1 MNRTME
7 WRVDARAPRSEEL
20 AEAARLLREGQ
31 TVAFPTETVYGLGAD
46 ARSDEAVARIF
57 EAKGR
62 PSDNPLIV
70 HIADRA
76 QLGAL
81 VLPWGELAERLMD
94 RFWPG
99 PLTLVLPAAPGA
111 VSPRVT
117 AGLDTVAVRMPSHP
131 VALALI
137 AAAGCPV
144 AAPSANRS
152 GRPSPTLAAH
162 VAGDLAGR
170 IAGIVDGG
178 AAGVGLE
185 STVVEIDG
193 ETVRILRPGGVTA
206 EELREV
212 APRVE
217 YDAVAA
223 PGAGM
228 EVSVN
233 ASVGMSAEAASGS
246 PAIGGGENLSTAV
259 SDIASPGPDSAPRRG
274 SMAAIEQAHDLAAR
288 PGEPRRTSS
297 AAEPAYAQAARS
309 DQAVGPAQ
317 PLGLSADAALAP
329 RSPGM
334 KYAHY
339 APRGAMELVQGE
351 ADARRAY
358 IQRAAHTARSRG
370 DRTGILT
377 FDEHAGGYEADD
389 VISLGSLSRLDN
401 AAQALYAAL
410 REFDD
415 RGTQRIWAEA
425 VPETGIGHA
434 LMNRLV
440 KAAGH
445 RVVHA

>member
-1 MNRTME
+1 MNRTIE
-7 WRVDARAPRSEEL
+7 WRVDARAPKPEEL
-20 AEAARLLREGQ
+20 AEAAGLLREGD

-76 QLGAL
+76 QLAGLA
-81 VLPWGELAERLMD
+81 LPWGELAERLMD

-111 VSPRVT
+111 VSSRVT

-137 AAAGCPV
+137 AASGCPV

-162 VAGDLAGR
+162 VAADLGGR

-212 APRVE
+212 VPRVE

-228 EVSVN
+228 GT
-233 ASVGMSAEAASGS
+233 ATAAGDSRAADS
-246 PAIGGGENLSTAV
+246 ERLA
-259 SDIASPGPDSAPRRG
+259 ASPGDDVPVRSG
-274 SMAAIEQAHDLAAR
+274 
-288 PGEPRRTSS
+288 S
-297 AAEPAYAQAARS
+297 AAASSQGLRPTSFSADPVVHPATVA
-309 DQAVGPAQ
+309 AQ
-317 PLGLSADAALAP
+317 PPGLSADAALAP

-339 APRGAMELVQGE
+339 APRGVMELVQGDAE
-351 ADARRAY
+351 ARRAY
-358 IQRAAHTARSRG
+358 IRREAHAARARG
-370 DRTGILT
+370 ERAGILT
-377 FDEHAGGYEADD
+377 FDERAGGYDADD
-389 VISLGSLSRLDN
+389 VLSLGSLARLET
-401 AAQALYAAL
+401 AAQSLYAAL

-415 RGTQRIWAEA
+415 RGTQRIWAES

-445 RVVHA
+445 RVVRV